1 MLQFNSKYSG
11 QYYQMP
17 GGEVFTR
24 TSEGV
29 YKYAGAYTNSTAVVQ
44 LTGSFEVS
52 ARGNTMYQ
60 TTSGGWINL
69 SSGWQY
75 QAYAPIRMYSAKD
88 AQYYVNRLIKN
99 NARILENNLLCAR
112 FADKLDAAQRDTLRE
127 LQSRLEM
134 RNEALLS
141 DGLVEDQKV
150 STPPGYS
157 DWSLYLQN
165 FMNTIEGV
173 GAIVSTSTI
182 VVVAIVVASLATAA
196 YFAYRALYQESA
208 EDVKYSDE
216 LTKTLMEKLTPEE
229 YQQLM
234 EETQGVVTKA
244 KLNAKFGGALS
255 ILKWGLLAV
264 AGYVVYDYFKK
275 GNKIWQS

>member
-1 MLQFNSKYSG
+1 MLQFSSKYSG

-127 LQSRLEM
+127 LQSRLEV

-157 DWSLYLQN
+157 DWGVYLQN

-196 YFAYRALYQESA
+196 YFACRALYQESA

-244 KLNAKFGGALS
+244 KLNAKFGSALAG
-255 ILKWGLLAV
+255 LKWGLVAI
-264 AGYVVYDYFKK
+264 AGYIVYDYFKK

>member
-1 MLQFNSKYSG
+1 MITFNSKYAG
-11 QYYQMP
+11 QYYQMQ

-24 TSEGV
+24 TSVGV
-29 YKYAGAYTNSTAVVQ
+29 YKYAGVVTDSVAVVQ
-44 LTGSFEVS
+44 LTGNYEVS
-52 ARGNTMYQ
+52 ARGNAMYQ

-69 SSGWQY
+69 SSGWKY

-88 AQYYVNRLIKN
+88 AQYYVDRLIKN
-99 NARILENNLLCAR
+99 NARILENNLLCVR
-112 FADKLDAAQRDTLRE
+112 FLDKLDADQRLTLRE
-127 LQSRLEM
+127 LQSRLEV
-134 RNEALLS
+134 RNETLLS
-141 DGLVEDQKV
+141 DGLVEGQKV

-157 DWSLYLQN
+157 DLALYLQN
-165 FMNTIEGV
+165 FMNTIDGV

-244 KLNAKFGGALS
+244 KLNAKFGGALAG
-255 ILKWGLLAV
+255 LKWGLVAI
-264 AGYVVYDYFKK
+264 AGYIVYDYFKK